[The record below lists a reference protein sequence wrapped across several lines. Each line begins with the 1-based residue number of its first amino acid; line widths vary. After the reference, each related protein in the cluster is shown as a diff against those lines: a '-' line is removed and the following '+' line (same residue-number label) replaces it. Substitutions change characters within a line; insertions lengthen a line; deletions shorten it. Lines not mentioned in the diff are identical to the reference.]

1 MQKSFTIPAQQ
12 VPVQTF
18 DVAVV
23 GGGTGGVIAAIAA
36 ARTGARTVLIES
48 KGYLGGTVVEGGT
61 ALHSFFNNWKTFG
74 KEKVQLVRGIPSE
87 LVDRV
92 TEQGGCTG
100 HCEMSEYYQYD
111 AVCTAIDTEIYK
123 YVAHSMVA
131 EAGVTVY
138 ANTVMTGA
146 VVNDGRIEAIT
157 ISNHS
162 GISVVR
168 AACFIDAT
176 GYGDLCAAAGAKY
189 TEPNDKW
196 ISGPIG
202 VAGVD
207 MDKYAEYVAACGAR
221 ADVARGL
228 RDDDPNG
235 IVRVCAHVDKMP
247 EDFKKE
253 CREIGM
259 SMQIT
264 TTHKGYFMFVKL
276 DYKLPVSPTD
286 RDAMTAAELELRRRQ
301 RKAIELL
308 HKYVPGCENAYIA
321 RSTPSA
327 CIRRGR
333 CIVCDYDLTNE
344 EVTSGRH
351 FEDDVFE
358 YGFHDE
364 APRFN
369 IAEGGSYGFP
379 YRAMLPVGIDN
390 LFATGMMITSDHH
403 AHMSTRNTV
412 SCMAQGQAA
421 GTAAALCAM
430 NRETTRSLSYRVL
443 RRKLVEDG
451 VYFSDEPKA

>member
-1 MQKSFTIPAQQ
+1 MSQQITIPAQE
-12 VPVQTF
+12 VPVKYF

-92 TEQGGCTG
+92 TAMGGCTG

-111 AVCTAIDTEIYK
+111 AVCTAIDVETYK
-123 YVAHSMVA
+123 LAANEMVA
-131 EAGVTVY
+131 EAGVTLY
-138 ANTVMTGA
+138 LNTVMTGA
-146 VVNDGRIEAIT
+146 IVEDGVVQAIT
-157 ISNHS
+157 ISNHAGVS
-162 GISVVR
+162 AIR
-168 AACFIDAT
+168 AKCFVDAT
-176 GYGDLCAAAGAKY
+176 AYGNLCAAAGAEY
-189 TEPNDKW
+189 TEPNDMP
-196 ISGPIG
+196 ISSPIG

-207 MDKYAEYVAACGAR
+207 MDKYAQYVLDCGAR

-228 RDDDPNG
+228 RDGETDG
-235 IVRVCAHVDKMP
+235 IVRVCAHNNLMP
-247 EDFKKE
+247 EDFA
-253 CREIGM
+253 RERAAIGM
-259 SMQIT
+259 SLQIT
-264 TTHKGYFMFVKL
+264 STHKDYFMFVKL
-276 DYKLPVSPTD
+276 DYPLSVSPTD
-286 RDAMTAAELELRRRQ
+286 RDAMSAAELELRRRQ
-301 RKAIELL
+301 VKAIELIR
-308 HKYVPGCENAYIA
+308 KYIPGCENAYIA

-344 EVTSGRH
+344 DVTSGRH
-351 FEDDVFE
+351 FVDNVFE

-379 YRAMLPVGIDN
+379 YRAMLPKGVEN
-390 LFATGMMITSDHH
+390 VFATGMMVTSEHH

-430 NRETTRSLSYRVL
+430 NDTTTRGLNYRVL
-443 RRKLVEDG
+443 RQKLVEGG
-451 VYFSDEPKA
+451 VYLTDATE